1 MSIQELVNGLIWF
14 GETIG
19 DVLVYVA
26 IAVVFLIGIVRCVT
40 PMLRNRRILK
50 RAARALRS
58 GESKTGWQQE
68 TFLGRGSLMPH
79 WNEYLAN
86 LFFSDG
92 EYHNPSNV
100 EDYINEETAIEDPG
114 NAAMGSQLPGVMVSL
129 GFLGTLIGMSIGLA
143 GMDFESAEK
152 VMSSMKTL
160 IPGMRYAFMTSI
172 AGVIGSI
179 LFTLIISWV
188 SGSAGKALEGFY
200 RAMRSDAGIVTV
212 DPLTQIAVYQQEQSQ
227 LLRALS
233 NDLRTT
239 MPKRMGVVMERAML
253 PVQDSL
259 DNFIAATSR
268 EQVRGVERIVD
279 RFVGNMDDSLNG
291 QFEKLAATMAESSRW
306 QQQTGEAVRDT
317 LVGLGQV
324 TRNITEVQRMA
335 DSLLVKFDGYVNKL
349 SAAQMQA
356 DDSYNHIVSNAQ
368 RLDAT
373 SEQQSKYLKSITQ
386 YQKEFQGTVEE
397 FKGTAQQFAQAME
410 KASMRSAE
418 ALDKASDGIEKNSQV
433 LQNSHAEL
441 ILGINRGVED
451 TFGIFDENMVRMTQH
466 LSRSVGDIQKAID
479 DLPKV
484 LDGTNQ
490 RYADQLDQLIF
501 TLQRAQLGL
510 DEAVYRLFPGEQPPN
525 ARR

>member
-1 MSIQELVNGLIWF
+1 MFTQELVNGLIWF

-19 DVLVYVA
+19 NVLVYVA
-26 IAVVFLIGIVRCVT
+26 IVVVFVVGLIRCVV
-40 PMLRNRRILK
+40 PVLHNRRILK
-50 RAARALRS
+50 RAARRLRS
-58 GESKTGWQQE
+58 GEDKTGWQE
-68 TFLGRGSLMPH
+68 ESFLGRGNLMPH
-79 WNEYLAN
+79 WSEYLAN

-92 EYHNPSNV
+92 EYHNPSSV
-100 EDYINEETAIEDPG
+100 EDYINEDTAIEDPG
-114 NAAMGSQLPGVMVSL
+114 NAVMGSQFPGVMVSL

-143 GMDFESAEK
+143 GMNFENAEK

-172 AGVIGSI
+172 VGVIGSV

-188 SGSAGKALEGFY
+188 TGSTRKALVSFY

-212 DPLTQIAVYQQEQSQ
+212 DPMTQIAVYQQEQSQ
-227 LLRALS
+227 ILQSLS

-239 MPKRMGVVMERAML
+239 LPKRMGIVMERAL
-253 PVQDSL
+253 SPVQDSL

-279 RFVGNMDDSLNG
+279 RFVGHMDDALNG
-291 QFEKLAATMAESSRW
+291 QFEKLADTMAESARW
-306 QQQTGEAVRDT
+306 QEQTGETVRET
-317 LVGLGQV
+317 LIGLGQV
-324 TRNITEVQRMA
+324 TRNINEVQRVA

-356 DDSYNHIVSNAQ
+356 DDSYNHMVSNAQ
-368 RLDAT
+368 RLDAA
-373 SEQQSKYLKSITQ
+373 SEQQSKYLKAINQ
-386 YQKEFQGTVEE
+386 YQKDFRSTVEE
-397 FKGTAQQFAQAME
+397 FKATAQQFAQAME
-410 KASMRSAE
+410 QSSMRSAE
-418 ALDKASDGIEKNSQV
+418 ALDKASAGIAQNSQV
-433 LQNSHAEL
+433 LQDSHAEL
-441 ILGINRGVED
+441 ISGINRGVED

-466 LSRSVGDIQKAID
+466 LSRSVDDIQRAID

-484 LDGTNQ
+484 LDETNQ

-510 DEAVYRLFPGEQPPN
+510 DEAVYRLFPDQQPPKT
-525 ARR
+525 RR